1 MTGEVWP
8 ADQERELLME
18 LPPNPYIDIP
28 SLLQWK
34 IGVKR
39 EFQHLLGIFV
49 RDEVVVLTDP
59 V

>member
-1 MTGEVWP
+1 
-8 ADQERELLME
+8 ME
-18 LPPNPYIDIP
+18 LPPNPYVDIP

-39 EFQHLLGIFV
+39 EFQHLCKSHH
-49 RDEVVVLTDP
+49 TDP